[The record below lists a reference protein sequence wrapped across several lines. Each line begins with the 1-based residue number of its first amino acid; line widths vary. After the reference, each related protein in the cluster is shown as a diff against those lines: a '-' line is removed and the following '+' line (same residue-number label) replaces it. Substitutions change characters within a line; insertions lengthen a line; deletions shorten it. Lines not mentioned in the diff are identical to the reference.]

1 MDFRAIFR
9 PQGLRP
15 LSYLLACAFP
25 WAVTVPAHGFP
36 PAPHYT
42 LYGIVRDQVGQTIT
56 ADHAEVV
63 LLKGSQETGRTPI
76 TSGVRLDQNY
86 ELHMRLDQ
94 NRGGTTLYT
103 EKAVPTQS
111 PYSLA
116 VDIGGIRYYPIEVT
130 GNLTTGKGGER
141 VRLDLNLGQDSDGDG
156 LPDIWEQWQLYQAG
170 LNPDDNGNW
179 PINLIDRNGDY
190 DHDGISNWLE
200 YVAGTFA
207 GDATE
212 RFALEIKGKT
222 ATHARFAFFGITG
235 KTYTIESTTDMKK
248 WTRIPFSVGPVAAAG
263 SPSWQAQDVAI
274 VSAFTA
280 TGAGA
285 NQFYRLTVR

>member
-1 MDFRAIFR
+1 MVNRAISR
-9 PQGLRP
+9 SRRQLPILHLLTSGLCWFAAG
-15 LSYLLACAFP
+15 SAQ
-25 WAVTVPAHGFP
+25 GFP
-36 PAPHYT
+36 PAPYFA
-42 LYGIVRDQVGQTIT
+42 LYGTVRDQVGQTVT
-56 ADHAEVV
+56 ADQAEVV
-63 LLKGSQETGRTPI
+63 LLKGTQEMGRTPI
-76 TSGVRLDQNY
+76 TSGARLDQNY

-103 EKAVPTQS
+103 EKAVATQS

-116 VDIGGIRYYPIEVT
+116 VDIGGVRYYPIEVA

-156 LPDIWEQWQLYQAG
+156 LPDVWEQWQLYQAG
-170 LNPDDNGNW
+170 LYPDENGNW
-179 PINLIDRNGDY
+179 PINLIDRNGDF
-190 DHDGISNWLE
+190 DHDGTSNWLE

-212 RFALEIKGKT
+212 RFALEIKEKT
-222 ATHARFAFFGITG
+222 ATYARFAFFGIIG
-235 KTYTIESTTDMKK
+235 KTYTIEATTDMKT
-248 WTRIPFSVGPVAAAG
+248 WARVPFSIGTAAAG

-285 NQFYRLTVR
+285 NQFYRLSVR

>member
-1 MDFRAIFR
+1 MGFRASFR
-9 PQGLRP
+9 NNRLTGFC
-15 LSYLLACAFP
+15 YLLALGAIWCGTGPLGA
-25 WAVTVPAHGFP
+25 FP
-36 PAPHYT
+36 PAPYYA
-42 LYGIVRDQVGQTIT
+42 LYGSVRDQVGQTVT
-56 ADHAEVV
+56 ADGATVV
-63 LLKGSQETGRTPI
+63 LLKGTQETSRTPI

-86 ELHMRLDQ
+86 ELRVKLDQ

-111 PYSLA
+111 PFSLA
-116 VDIGGIRYYPIEVT
+116 VDIGGVRYYPIEVA

-141 VRLDLNLGQDSDGDG
+141 VRLDLNLGEDSDGDG
-156 LPDIWEQWQLYQAG
+156 LPDVWEQWQLYQTG
-170 LNPDDNGNW
+170 MIPDENGNW
-179 PINLIDRNGDY
+179 PIDLIDRNGDY

-212 RFALEIKGKT
+212 RFALEIKEKT
-222 ATHARFAFFGITG
+222 ETHVRFAFFAITG
-235 KTYTIESTTDMKK
+235 KTYTIEATSDMKT
-248 WTRIPFSVGPVAAAG
+248 WARIPFSVGAAAAG
-263 SPSWQAQDVAI
+263 SPSWQSQDVAI

-280 TGAGA
+280 AAAAGS